1 MSDFSLQAR
10 LRYSLV
16 VEEEFK
22 KPTKQTR
29 KGLKNSVENIWHT
42 DLHDDPQLLV
52 GVNVVTVK
60 EIDNIFMPV
69 EFHDLNLGDDELLFG
84 LIVQVHHLN
93 GNDLFILPARGHTHL
108 ARSTDQEITDS
119 TRIKTDQIDCLYEG
133 ATLFRLVGILV
144 KE

>member
-1 MSDFSLQAR
+1 M
-10 LRYSLV
+10 
-16 VEEEFK
+16 
-22 KPTKQTR
+22 
-29 KGLKNSVENIWHT
+29 ENIWHT

-119 TRIKTDQIDCLYEG
+119 TRIKTDQIDSLYEG